1 MRIAQSFPDSENP
14 IIMTRSLSFLLALA
28 CGAIVANLYY
38 SQTLIAAISND
49 LHLNLKLSG
58 FIVTLTQFGYGA
70 GLLFIAPLSD
80 LVENRRL
87 IIVLLALTFLA
98 LLGIIFLQTTVPF
111 LLFCFLLGL
120 TSASAQVIIPFVAH
134 ITPIEKR
141 GQVVGTVM
149 SGLLLGIMLSRPM
162 ASLFTHFFSW
172 RAIFIFSAAFMLLLI
187 VLLHHFFP
195 TRKPQHNLS
204 YIKLITSFPLIFK
217 SYPALRRRA
226 IYHAT
231 LFCVFNLFWT
241 SIAVL
246 LMGSFFNYSQ
256 ETVAWFAFVGAT
268 GALTAPIAGRLA
280 DKGYTQIATGVA
292 IFLVGLACMI
302 AKWHNGYSLTAL
314 IISALLLD
322 IGVACNL
329 ILGQRTLYALAPEI
343 RGRLNGLYVA
353 IFFIG
358 GGIGSALSAY
368 LYRVGGWN
376 FITTAG
382 AMVSLFVFFYF
393 IMECLQGKKACYD
406 NLS

>member
-1 MRIAQSFPDSENP
+1 MNTAPFSSEGENP
-14 IIMTRSLSFLLALA
+14 IAMTRGLTFLLALA

-38 SQTLIAAISND
+38 SQTLIASISND

-80 LVENRRL
+80 LIENRRL
-87 IIVLLALTFLA
+87 IIVLLALTFLS
-98 LLGIIFLQTTVPF
+98 LLGMIFLETPLLF

-120 TSASAQVIIPFVAH
+120 TSAAAQVIIPFVAH

-141 GQVVGTVM
+141 GQVVGNVM

-162 ASLFTHFFSW
+162 ASFFTHFFSW
-172 RAIFIFSAAFMLLLI
+172 RAIFIFSAAFM
-187 VLLHHFFP
+187 VLLMILLHRFFP
-195 TRKPQHNLS
+195 TRKPEHNLS
-204 YIKLITSFPLIFK
+204 YAKLIASFPFIFK
-217 SYPALRRRA
+217 SYPVLRRRA
-226 IYHAT
+226 IYQAM

-241 SIAVL
+241 SVAVL
-246 LMGSFFNYSQ
+246 LMGPFFNYTQ

-280 DKGYTQIATGVA
+280 DRGYTKIATGIA
-292 IFLVGLACMI
+292 IFLAVLACLI
-302 AKWHNGYSLTAL
+302 ASWHHGHSLMALVIAAL
-314 IISALLLD
+314 ILD

-329 ILGQRTLYALAPEI
+329 ILGQRSIYALAPEI

-353 IFFIG
+353 IFFVG

-368 LYRVGGWN
+368 LYRLGGWN
-376 FITTAG
+376 FIIYAG
-382 AMVSLFVFFYF
+382 CTVSLLVFCYF
-393 IMECLQGKKACYD
+393 IVECLQNKK
-406 NLS
+406 

>member
-1 MRIAQSFPDSENP
+1 MNTVQPSPASENP
-14 IIMTRSLSFLLALA
+14 IIMTRGLSFLLALA

-38 SQTLIAAISND
+38 SQTLITSIGND

-87 IIVLLALTFLA
+87 IIVLLALTFLS
-98 LLGIIFLQTTVPF
+98 LLGIIFLETTPIF

-120 TSASAQVIIPFVAH
+120 TSVSAQIIIPFVTH

-141 GQVVGTVM
+141 GQVVGNVM
-149 SGLLLGIMLSRPM
+149 SGLLLGIMLSRPV

-187 VLLHHFFP
+187 YLLHHFFP

-204 YIKLITSFPLIFK
+204 YVKLIASFPTIFK
-217 SYPALRRRA
+217 SHPILRRRA
-226 IYHAT
+226 IYHAM

-241 SIAVL
+241 SIAAL
-246 LMGSFFNYSQ
+246 LMGPFFNYSQ

-292 IFLVGLACMI
+292 IVLVGLACIIARWHHGHSMI
-302 AKWHNGYSLTAL
+302 ALV
-314 IISALLLD
+314 ISALILD

-368 LYRVGGWN
+368 LYRLGGWN

-382 AMVSLFVFFYF
+382 CIVSLFAFFYF
-393 IMECLQGKKACYD
+393 VMGCWQNKKKK
-406 NLS
+406 NSVII